1 MQVFKNLMTLPLYFD
16 PKKSLNLFGLS
27 EKFNFLLNL
36 YLKDK
41 LPKVLMLSGNKGS
54 GKATLINHLLFYI
67 FDNVNY
73 DKKSYS
79 FIDKSYFYN
88 QYDNNIYSNII
99 YLSGSE
105 FKNIKIEDIRILKKK
120 LLQSTI
126 SKEPRFIIFDDVEL
140 FNNNSLNALLKVI
153 EEPNTNNYFILINN
167 KTKPLIET
175 IQSRCLE
182 IKILLNEKK
191 RISITE
197 SLIKK
202 FDIDLALDPHI
213 SKISP
218 GYFIK
223 FNYIFKKNNISQNE
237 DFLENLA
244 IFLNL
249 YKKNKDIIYID
260 VILFLTNNYFNML
273 KNKNSLSNLKII
285 EQKNF
290 IFDNINKFF
299 LYNLNQN
306 TLLNSINN
314 RINDE

>member
-1 MQVFKNLMTLPLYFD
+1 LQVFKNLMTLPLYFD

-54 GKATLINHLLFYI
+54 GKATLINHLLFHI

-175 IQSRCLE
+175 IKSRCLE
-182 IKILLNEKK
+182 IKLILSEKK
-191 RISITE
+191 RQFIIG

-202 FDIDLALDPHI
+202 FNINPIINIKSSGLT
-213 SKISP
+213 P
-218 GYFIK
+218 GHFIK
-223 FNYIFKKNNISQNE
+223 FNYIFHENNISFDD
-237 DFLENLA
+237 DFLKNLG
-244 IFLNL
+244 ILLNL
-249 YKKNKDIIYID
+249 FKKNKDILFID
-260 VILFLTNNYFNML
+260 MATFLTNNYL
-273 KNKNSLSNLKII
+273 NKLSNKKKFSI
-285 EQKNF
+285 EKTIEYKKF
-290 IFDNINKFF
+290 VFENINRYFV
-299 LYNLNQN
+299 YNLNHN
-306 TLLNSINN
+306 SLLTNIHNKIN
-314 RINDE
+314 E